1 MLNEH
6 DKLLVD
12 DLTKLLIQVRKTWQ
26 KASEEESTNSLT
38 SPKYLLLHLLYKNKQ
53 MTSTELGKQIGLS
66 SGAIT
71 TAINKMVSNELVK
84 RKRDFR
90 DRRVTWL
97 ELTEKGIQ
105 IVEELSATRQ
115 VLWVSLIENLDQ
127 SEREQFRFLLNKI
140 FSN

>member
-26 KASEEESTNSLT
+26 KASKEESTNSLT

-53 MTSTELGKQIGLS
+53 MTATELGKQIGLS

-71 TAINKMVSNELVK
+71 TAINKIVSNELVK

-105 IVEELSATRQ
+105 MVEELSATRQ
-115 VLWVSLIENLDQ
+115 VLWVSLIEKLDQ
-127 SEREQFRFLLNKI
+127 SEREQFRFLLNKM

>member
-26 KASEEESTNSLT
+26 KASQEESTNSLT

-53 MTSTELGKQIGLS
+53 MTASELGKQIGLS
-66 SGAIT
+66 SGSIT

-105 IVEELSATRQ
+105 LVEELSATRQ
-115 VLWVSLIENLDQ
+115 VLWVSLIEMLDQ
-127 SEREQFRFLLNKI
+127 SEREQFRFLLNKM

>member
-53 MTSTELGKQIGLS
+53 MTATELGKQIGLS
-66 SGAIT
+66 SGSIT

-97 ELTEKGIQ
+97 ELTDKGIQ
-105 IVEELSATRQ
+105 MVEELSATRQ
-115 VLWVSLIENLDQ
+115 VLWVSLIEKLDQ

>member
-38 SPKYLLLHLLYKNKQ
+38 SPKYLLLHLLYKNKK
-53 MTSTELGKQIGLS
+53 MTATELGKQIGLS

-97 ELTEKGIQ
+97 ELTDKGIQ
-105 IVEELSATRQ
+105 MVEELSATRQ
-115 VLWVSLIENLDQ
+115 VLWVSLIEKLDQ

>member
-26 KASEEESTNSLT
+26 KASQEESTNSLT

-53 MTSTELGKQIGLS
+53 MTASELGKQIGLS
-66 SGAIT
+66 SGSIT

-105 IVEELSATRQ
+105 LVEELSAKRQ
-115 VLWVSLIENLDQ
+115 VLWVSLIEMLDQ
-127 SEREQFRFLLNKI
+127 SEREQFRFLLNKM

>member
-26 KASEEESTNSLT
+26 KASQEESTNSLT

-53 MTSTELGKQIGLS
+53 MTASELGKQIGLS
-66 SGAIT
+66 SGSIT

-97 ELTEKGIQ
+97 ELTDKGIQ
-105 IVEELSATRQ
+105 MVEELSATRQ
-115 VLWVSLIENLDQ
+115 VLWVSLIEKLDQ

>member
-12 DLTKLLIQVRKTWQ
+12 DLTKLLIRVRKNWQ
-26 KASEEESTNSLT
+26 KAGEESTNSLT
-38 SPKYLLLHLLYKNKQ
+38 PPKYLLLHLLNKNKQ
-53 MTSTELGKQIGLS
+53 MTASELAKQIGLS

-84 RKRDFR
+84 RKRDNR

-97 ELTEKGIQ
+97 ELTEKGNQ
-105 IVEELSATRQ
+105 MVEEISATRQ
-115 VLWVSLIENLDQ
+115 VLWVSLFEKLTV

-140 FSN
+140 FSE